1 MTPELPPITT
11 SITLPLPFDPGADPN
26 DDPYV
31 KLKKQFGMYSGR
43 EIETIARQLP
53 ADNHLVEGLIPPCS
67 VNLLVGDSGI
77 GKSPMAYQVGL
88 AIAAGVPFLGL
99 PVKPGKVV
107 FADYENHLRD
117 VHRIVSQ
124 QRKHLGLATIPS
136 SFLFWPL
143 SRTPELE
150 DMEKIVKM
158 LAPELVVIDSLR
170 AFRPEMETDSVAAVH
185 QIRKLRAIAASRGT
199 AFLLVHH
206 VRKHQLLGTG
216 LEDGHALDWLR
227 RAAGV
232 RALVNQT
239 DVRLALARRA
249 PAKVRTEGAADL
261 VLSGHFRTRGD
272 VGPFLIRR
280 VWDSDGEPA
289 GYERFEPNPAMI
301 ENEEQERA
309 FHQLAEEFT
318 FREALQT
325 LRKADESVNWFLHK
339 LVRLGLARKTRRG
352 KYRKCVL
359 CAQEGSPVSKCL

>member
-1 MTPELPPITT
+1 MPELPPL
-11 SITLPLPFDPGADPN
+11 SRPITLPTPLDPTADPN
-26 DDPYV
+26 NDPFV
-31 KLKKQFGMYSGR
+31 KLKKQFGMYSGD
-43 EIETIARQLP
+43 EMHGIARQLP
-53 ADNHLVEGLIPPCS
+53 ADNHLVAGLIPPCS

-77 GKSPMAYQVGL
+77 GKSPMAFQL
-88 AIAAGVPFLGL
+88 ALAVAAGVPFLGL
-99 PVKPGKVV
+99 PVRTGKVV
-107 FADYENHLRD
+107 VADYENHLRD
-117 VHRIVSQ
+117 VHRIVGQ
-124 QRKHLGLATIPS
+124 QRRHLGLQKIPD

-143 SRTPELE
+143 SRMPEFE
-150 DMEKIVKM
+150 DMESIVKM

-170 AFRPEMETDSVAAVH
+170 AFRPEMESDSVVAVQ

-249 PAKVRTEGAADL
+249 PDKVRTEGAADL

-280 VWDSDGEPA
+280 IWDADGEPV
-289 GYERFEPNPAMI
+289 GYERIEAIPAI
-301 ENEEQERA
+301 I
-309 FHQLAEEFT
+309 
-318 FREALQT
+318 
-325 LRKADESVNWFLHK
+325 
-339 LVRLGLARKTRRG
+339 
-352 KYRKCVL
+352 
-359 CAQEGSPVSKCL
+359 SKE